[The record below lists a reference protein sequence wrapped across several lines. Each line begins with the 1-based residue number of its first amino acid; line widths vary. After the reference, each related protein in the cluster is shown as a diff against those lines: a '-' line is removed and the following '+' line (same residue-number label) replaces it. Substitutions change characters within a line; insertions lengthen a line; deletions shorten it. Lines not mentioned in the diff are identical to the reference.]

1 MLVFLDDL
9 KFGFCAFTKMIKLS
23 IVCHACI
30 MCVLNFSLL
39 YIYPMG
45 VKLSMEKFYK
55 FVF

>member
-9 KFGFCAFTKMIKLS
+9 KFGFCAFTKMIKHY

-39 YIYPMG
+39 YIYPLG
-45 VKLSMEKFYK
+45 VKVSVEKFYK
-55 FVF
+55 SVF